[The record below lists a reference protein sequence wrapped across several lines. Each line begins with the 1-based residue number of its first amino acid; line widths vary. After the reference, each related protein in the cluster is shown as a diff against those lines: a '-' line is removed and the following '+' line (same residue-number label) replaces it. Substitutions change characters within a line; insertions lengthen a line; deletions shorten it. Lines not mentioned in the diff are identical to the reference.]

1 MSYQKII
8 IQGNVGQVHQ
18 TKYTASNDAVVGFSV
33 AYSDGKDKPTTW
45 FNCTAFKKTAEV
57 VEKYVQKGDA
67 ILVEGRIQCE
77 KYQDKTGQDKE
88 AWKVV
93 VDKVA
98 LLGKKSSSESKP
110 EPEKQAFVAASLDG
124 FEDDLPF

>member
-8 IQGNVGQVHQ
+8 IQGNVGQVRP
-18 TKYTASNDAVVGFSV
+18 TKYTSSNDAVVGFSV
-33 AYSDGKDKPTTW
+33 AYSDGKDKPATW
-45 FNCTAFKKTAEV
+45 FSCTAFKKNAEV

-67 ILVEGRIQCE
+67 ILVEGRIHCK

-88 AWKVV
+88 AWEVI

-98 LLGKKSSSESKP
+98 LLGKKSSGESKP
-110 EPEKQAFVAASLDG
+110 APEKQASVADSLDC
-124 FEDDLPF
+124 FEDDIPF